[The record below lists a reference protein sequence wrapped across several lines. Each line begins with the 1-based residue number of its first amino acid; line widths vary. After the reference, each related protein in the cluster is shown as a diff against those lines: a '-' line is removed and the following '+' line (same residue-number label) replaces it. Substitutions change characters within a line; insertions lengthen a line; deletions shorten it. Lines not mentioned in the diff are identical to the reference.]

1 MSRIITIESDTIEL
15 LQKRLQYAETPECRA
30 SMPEADWIMFRRDLT
45 EKFKKALEIR
55 DFFLKADATKRSY
68 DLLKKMNTSYIS

>member
-1 MSRIITIESDTIEL
+1 
-15 LQKRLQYAETPECRA
+15 
-30 SMPEADWIMFRRDLT
+30 MPETDWLIFRRDLT

-68 DLLKKMNTSYIS
+68 DLLKKMNTGYTGGLV

>member
-1 MSRIITIESDTIEL
+1 MSRIITINPDSMQH

-45 EKFKKALEIR
+45 EKFKKAIEIR
-55 DFFLKADATKRSY
+55 EFFLKADTTKKYY
-68 DLLKKMNTSYIS
+68 DLLKKMNTGYIS